1 MGGVVKAISNVV
13 SSVVDFV
20 VKTVEK
26 VVDFAVNVVTGV
38 IKNVVGVVEGAITG
52 DWTKF
57 RDSLLGVVST
67 AIYGVAGVVGFATGQ
82 YYIAAAALVALDGQY
97 NEGQLTSHIVTTV
110 GKFEREIFGSK
121 NILDNVDIIT
131 SGIVIIGSLY
141 AAGKGIG
148 ILSKITGLTSYLA
161 NYADYV
167 NYFKV
172 ARGAY
177 SVYDAYT
184 QWQHAIEL
192 YDQLMSDYQAF
203 LNQANREVQQFN
215 QMWDAVYGDLN
226 VWYEA
231 MPGGYLFNAGVG
243 SDEYSISSINE
254 QSAYCLALNTKRDVD
269 FDRYFTNPFEIDYVG
284 LNIDDIKPED
294 LKYKD

>member
-1 MGGVVKAISNVV
+1 MGGAVKAISNVV

-38 IKNVVGVVEGAITG
+38 LKNVVGVVEGAITG

-67 AIYGVAGVVGFATGQ
+67 ALYGLAAVVGFATGQ
-82 YYIAAAALVALDGQY
+82 YYITAAALVALDGQY

-131 SGIVIIGSLY
+131 SSIVIIGSLY
-141 AAGKGIG
+141 AGAKGIG
-148 ILSKITGLTSYLA
+148 LLSDLTGVTSYLQ

-167 NYFKV
+167 NYFNV

>member
-67 AIYGVAGVVGFATGQ
+67 VLYGLAAVVGFATGQ
-82 YYIAAAALVALDGQY
+82 YYITAAALVALDGQY

-141 AAGKGIG
+141 AGAKGIG
-148 ILSKITGLTSYLA
+148 LLGELTGLNSYLSQYS
-161 NYADYV
+161 NYV
-167 NYFKV
+167 NYFNV
-172 ARGAY
+172 ATGAY

-192 YDQLMSDYQAF
+192 YNQLMSDYQAF

>member
-1 MGGVVKAISNVV
+1 MGGVAKSISNVV

-38 IKNVVGVVEGAITG
+38 LKNVVGAITGAITG

-67 AIYGVAGVVGFATGQ
+67 AIYGVAAVVSYMAGQ
-82 YYIAAAALVALDGQY
+82 YYITAAALVALDGQY

-110 GKFEREIFGSK
+110 GKFEREILGSK

-141 AAGKGIG
+141 AAGQGVA

-167 NYFKV
+167 NYFEV
-172 ARGAY
+172 ATGAY

>member
-1 MGGVVKAISNVV
+1 MGGAVKAISNVV

-26 VVDFAVNVVTGV
+26 VLDFAVNVATGV
-38 IKNVVGVVEGAITG
+38 LENVLGVVAGAITG

-67 AIYGVAGVVGFATGQ
+67 AIYGVVAVVSYMAGQ
-82 YYIAAAALVALDGQY
+82 YYITAAALVALDGQY

-141 AAGKGIG
+141 AAGQGTAM
-148 ILSKITGLTSYLA
+148 LSKITGLTSYLA

-167 NYFKV
+167 NYFNV
-172 ARGAY
+172 ATGAY

-184 QWQHAIEL
+184 QWQHAIDL
-192 YDQLMSDYQAF
+192 YNQLMADYQAF
-203 LNQANREVQQFN
+203 LNQAEREVQQFN

>member
-38 IKNVVGVVEGAITG
+38 LKNVVGVITGAITG

-67 AIYGVAGVVGFATGQ
+67 TLYGVAAVVGFATGQ
-82 YYIAAAALVALDGQY
+82 YYITAAALVALDGQY

-121 NILDNVDIIT
+121 NILDNVNIIT
-131 SGIVIIGSLY
+131 SSIVIIGSLY
-141 AAGKGIG
+141 AGAKGIG
-148 ILSKITGLTSYLA
+148 LLGDITGLTSYLA

-167 NYFKV
+167 NYFNV
-172 ARGAY
+172 ATGAY

>member
-38 IKNVVGVVEGAITG
+38 LKNVVGAITGAITG

-67 AIYGVAGVVGFATGQ
+67 ALYGLAAVVGFATGQ
-82 YYIAAAALVALDGQY
+82 YYITAAALVALDGQY

-110 GKFEREIFGSK
+110 GKFEREILGSK

-141 AAGKGIG
+141 AGAKGIG
-148 ILSKITGLTSYLA
+148 LLGELTGLNSYLSQYS
-161 NYADYV
+161 NYV

-172 ARGAY
+172 ATGAY

>member
-82 YYIAAAALVALDGQY
+82 YYITAAALVALDGQY

-121 NILDNVDIIT
+121 YILDNVDIIT

-141 AAGKGIG
+141 AAGQGVA

>member
-20 VKTVEK
+20 GKTVEK

-38 IKNVVGVVEGAITG
+38 LKNVVGVVAGAITG

-67 AIYGVAGVVGFATGQ
+67 ALYGVAAVVGFATGQ
-82 YYIAAAALVALDGQY
+82 YYITAAALVALDGQY

-141 AAGKGIG
+141 AAGQGIG

>member
-67 AIYGVAGVVGFATGQ
+67 TLYGVAAVVGFATGQ
-82 YYIAAAALVALDGQY
+82 YYITAAALVALDGQY

-141 AAGKGIG
+141 AAGQGVA

-167 NYFKV
+167 NYFEV
-172 ARGAY
+172 ATGAY

>member
-38 IKNVVGVVEGAITG
+38 LKNVVGAITGAITG

-57 RDSLLGVVST
+57 RDSLLGSVST
-67 AIYGVAGVVGFATGQ
+67 ALYGLAAVVGFATGQ

-141 AAGKGIG
+141 AAGQGVAM
-148 ILSKITGLTSYLA
+148 LSKITGLTSYLA

-167 NYFKV
+167 KYFNV
-172 ARGAY
+172 ATGAY

>member
-38 IKNVVGVVEGAITG
+38 LKNVVGAITGAITG

-67 AIYGVAGVVGFATGQ
+67 ALYGLAAVVGFATGQ

-110 GKFEREIFGSK
+110 GKFEREILGSK

-141 AAGKGIG
+141 AAGKGVAM
-148 ILSKITGLTSYLA
+148 LSKITGLTSYLA

-167 NYFKV
+167 NYFNV
-172 ARGAY
+172 ATGAY

>member
-1 MGGVVKAISNVV
+1 MGGAVKAISNVV

-26 VVDFAVNVVTGV
+26 VVDFAVNVVTGALE
-38 IKNVVGVVEGAITG
+38 NVVGAITGAITG

-67 AIYGVAGVVGFATGQ
+67 AIYTAAAVVGFATGQ

-131 SGIVIIGSLY
+131 SSIVIIGSLY
-141 AAGKGIG
+141 AGGKGIG
-148 ILSKITGLTSYLA
+148 LLGDITGLTSYLA

-167 NYFKV
+167 NYFNV
-172 ARGAY
+172 ATGAY

>member
-1 MGGVVKAISNVV
+1 MGGAVKAISNVV

-38 IKNVVGVVEGAITG
+38 LKNVVGAITGAITG

-67 AIYGVAGVVGFATGQ
+67 AIYTAAAVVGFATGQ

-110 GKFEREIFGSK
+110 GKFEREILGSK

-131 SGIVIIGSLY
+131 SSIVIIGSLY
-141 AAGKGIG
+141 AAGQGVAM
-148 ILSKITGLTSYLA
+148 LSKITGLTSYLA

-167 NYFKV
+167 NYFNV
-172 ARGAY
+172 ATGAY

>member
-20 VKTVEK
+20 GKTV
-26 VVDFAVNVVTGV
+26 DFVVNVVTGV
-38 IKNVVGVVEGAITG
+38 LENVVGAITGAITG

-57 RDSLLGVVST
+57 RDSLLGGVST
-67 AIYGVAGVVGFATGQ
+67 ALYGLAAVVGFATGQ
-82 YYIAAAALVALDGQY
+82 YYITAAALVALDGQY

-141 AAGKGIG
+141 AGGQGIAM
-148 ILSKITGLTSYLA
+148 LSKITGLTSYLA

-192 YDQLMSDYQAF
+192 YDQLMADYQAF

>member
-1 MGGVVKAISNVV
+1 MGGAVKAISKGV

-20 VKTVEK
+20 GKTVEK
-26 VVDFAVNVVTGV
+26 AVDFAVNVVTGV
-38 IKNVVGVVEGAITG
+38 LKNVVGVVEGAITG

-67 AIYGVAGVVGFATGQ
+67 AIYGVAAVVGFMAGQ
-82 YYIAAAALVALDGQY
+82 YYITAAALVALDGQY

-141 AAGKGIG
+141 AAGQGIAM
-148 ILSKITGLTSYLA
+148 LSKITGLTSYLA

-172 ARGAY
+172 ASGAY

-184 QWQHAIEL
+184 QWQHAIDL
-192 YDQLMSDYQAF
+192 YDQLMADYQAF

>member
-38 IKNVVGVVEGAITG
+38 LKNVVGVVAGAITG

-57 RDSLLGVVST
+57 RDSLIGVVST

-82 YYIAAAALVALDGQY
+82 YYITAAALVALDGQY
-97 NEGQLTSHIVTTV
+97 NEGQLTSHLVTTV

-131 SGIVIIGSLY
+131 SGIIIIGSLY
-141 AAGKGIG
+141 AGAKGIG
-148 ILSKITGLTSYLA
+148 LLSDLTGVTSYLQ

-172 ARGAY
+172 ATGAY
-177 SVYDAYT
+177 SVYDAYN
-184 QWQHAIEL
+184 QWQYALEL
-192 YDQLMSDYQAF
+192 YDKLMSDYQAF

>member
-1 MGGVVKAISNVV
+1 MGGAVKAISNVV

-20 VKTVEK
+20 GKTVEK

-38 IKNVVGVVEGAITG
+38 IKNVVGVVAGAITG

-67 AIYGVAGVVGFATGQ
+67 AIYGVAAVVGFMAGQ
-82 YYIAAAALVALDGQY
+82 YYITAAALVALDGQY

-141 AAGKGIG
+141 AAGQGIAM
-148 ILSKITGLTSYLA
+148 LSKITGLTSYLA

-172 ARGAY
+172 ASGAY

-184 QWQHAIEL
+184 QWQQALEL
-192 YDQLMSDYQAF
+192 YDKLMSDYQAF

>member
-67 AIYGVAGVVGFATGQ
+67 TLYGLAAVVGFTTGQ
-82 YYIAAAALVALDGQY
+82 YYITAAALVALDGQY

-141 AAGKGIG
+141 AAGQGVA

-167 NYFKV
+167 NYFNV
-172 ARGAY
+172 ATGAY

>member
-38 IKNVVGVVEGAITG
+38 LKNVVGAITGAITG

-67 AIYGVAGVVGFATGQ
+67 ALYGLAAVVGFATGQ
-82 YYIAAAALVALDGQY
+82 YYITAAALVALDGQY

-121 NILDNVDIIT
+121 YILDNVDIIT
-131 SGIVIIGSLY
+131 SSIVIIGSLY

-148 ILSKITGLTSYLA
+148 MLSKITGLTSYLA

-167 NYFKV
+167 NYFNV
-172 ARGAY
+172 ATGAY

>member
-1 MGGVVKAISNVV
+1 MGGLAKAVSNAV

-20 VKTVEK
+20 EKTVEK
-26 VVDFAVNVVTGV
+26 VVDYAVNVVTGV
-38 IKNVVGVVEGAITG
+38 LENVVGAITGAITG

-67 AIYGVAGVVGFATGQ
+67 GLYGLAAVVGYMAGQ
-82 YYIAAAALVALDGQY
+82 YYITAAALVALDGQY

-141 AAGKGIG
+141 AAGQGVA

-172 ARGAY
+172 ATGAY

>member
-1 MGGVVKAISNVV
+1 MGGAVKAISNVV

-38 IKNVVGVVEGAITG
+38 LENVVGAITGAITG

-67 AIYGVAGVVGFATGQ
+67 AIYGVAAVVGFATGQ
-82 YYIAAAALVALDGQY
+82 YYITAAALVALDGQY

-141 AAGKGIG
+141 AAGQGIAM
-148 ILSKITGLTSYLA
+148 LSKITGLTSYLA

-167 NYFKV
+167 NYFQV
-172 ARGAY
+172 ATGAY

>member
-38 IKNVVGVVEGAITG
+38 LKNVVGAITGAITG

-57 RDSLLGVVST
+57 RDSLLGSVST
-67 AIYGVAGVVGFATGQ
+67 ALYVAAAVVGFATGQ

-131 SGIVIIGSLY
+131 SSIVIIGSLY
-141 AAGKGIG
+141 AGGKGIG
-148 ILSKITGLTSYLA
+148 LLGDITGLTSYLA

-167 NYFKV
+167 NYFNV
-172 ARGAY
+172 ATGAY

>member
-1 MGGVVKAISNVV
+1 MGGAVKAISNVV

-38 IKNVVGVVEGAITG
+38 LKNVVGVVAGAITG

-67 AIYGVAGVVGFATGQ
+67 AIYGLAAVVGFATGQ
-82 YYIAAAALVALDGQY
+82 YYITAAALVALDGQY

-121 NILDNVDIIT
+121 NILDNVDTIT
-131 SGIVIIGSLY
+131 SAIVIIGSLY
-141 AAGKGIG
+141 AAGQGIAM
-148 ILSKITGLTSYLA
+148 LSNITGLTSYLA

-172 ARGAY
+172 ATGAY

>member
-1 MGGVVKAISNVV
+1 MGGAVKAISNVV

-67 AIYGVAGVVGFATGQ
+67 AIYGVAAVVGFATGQ
-82 YYIAAAALVALDGQY
+82 YYITAAALVALDGQY

-141 AAGKGIG
+141 AGGQGIAM
-148 ILSKITGLTSYLA
+148 LSKITGLTSYLA

-172 ARGAY
+172 ASGAY

>member
-1 MGGVVKAISNVV
+1 MGGAVKAISNVV

-67 AIYGVAGVVGFATGQ
+67 AIYGAAAVVGFVTGQ

-141 AAGKGIG
+141 AAGQGIAM
-148 ILSKITGLTSYLA
+148 LSKITGLTSYLA

-172 ARGAY
+172 ASGAY

-184 QWQHAIEL
+184 QWQHAIDL
-192 YDQLMSDYQAF
+192 YDQLMADYQAF
-203 LNQANREVQQFN
+203 LNQAEREVQQFN

>member
-67 AIYGVAGVVGFATGQ
+67 AIYGVAAVVGFATGQ
-82 YYIAAAALVALDGQY
+82 YYITAAALVALDGQY

-110 GKFEREIFGSK
+110 GKFEREILGSK

-141 AAGKGIG
+141 AGAKGIG
-148 ILSKITGLTSYLA
+148 LLGELTGLNSYLSQYS
-161 NYADYV
+161 NYV

-172 ARGAY
+172 ATGAY

>member
-1 MGGVVKAISNVV
+1 MGGVVKSISRGL
-13 SSVVDFV
+13 SSVVKFVGKTVKEVGGFV
-20 VKTVEK
+20 V
-26 VVDFAVNVVTGV
+26 NVGTGV
-38 IKNVVGVVEGAITG
+38 IKNVVGAVGGAITG

-57 RDSLLGVVST
+57 RDSLIGVVST
-67 AIYGVAGVVGFATGQ
+67 GIYGVAGVVGLTTGQ
-82 YYIAAAALVALDGQY
+82 YYITAAALVALDGQY

-110 GKFEREIFGSK
+110 GKFEREIFGSQ

-141 AAGKGIG
+141 AGAKGIG
-148 ILSKITGLTSYLA
+148 LLGELTGLNSYLSQYS
-161 NYADYV
+161 NYV

-172 ARGAY
+172 ASGAY

-184 QWQHAIEL
+184 QWQQALEL
-192 YDQLMSDYQAF
+192 YDNLMSDYQAF
-203 LNQANREVQQFN
+203 LNQANIEMQQFN
-215 QMWDAVYGDLN
+215 QIWDAVYGDLN

>member
-67 AIYGVAGVVGFATGQ
+67 AIYGVAAVVGFVTGQ
-82 YYIAAAALVALDGQY
+82 YYITAAALVALDGQY
-97 NEGQLTSHIVTTV
+97 NKGQLTSHIVTTV

-121 NILDNVDIIT
+121 NILDNVDTIT
-131 SGIVIIGSLY
+131 SAIVIIGSLY
-141 AAGKGIG
+141 AAGQGIAM
-148 ILSKITGLTSYLA
+148 LSKITGLTSYLA

-167 NYFKV
+167 NYFNV
-172 ARGAY
+172 ATGAY

-184 QWQHAIEL
+184 QWQHAIDL
-192 YDQLMSDYQAF
+192 YDQLMADYQAF
-203 LNQANREVQQFN
+203 LNQAEREVQQFN

>member
-1 MGGVVKAISNVV
+1 MGGAVEAISNVV

-38 IKNVVGVVEGAITG
+38 LKNVVGVVEGAITG

-67 AIYGVAGVVGFATGQ
+67 AIYGVAAVVGFATGQ

-141 AAGKGIG
+141 AAGQGIAM
-148 ILSKITGLTSYLA
+148 LSKITGLTSYLA

-172 ARGAY
+172 ASGAY

-184 QWQHAIEL
+184 QWQHAIDL
-192 YDQLMSDYQAF
+192 YDQLMADYQAF

>member
-1 MGGVVKAISNVV
+1 MGGAVKAISNVV

-67 AIYGVAGVVGFATGQ
+67 AIYGVAAVVSYMAGQ
-82 YYIAAAALVALDGQY
+82 YYITAAALVALDGQY

-141 AAGKGIG
+141 AAGQGVA

-167 NYFKV
+167 NYFEV
-172 ARGAY
+172 ATGAY

>member
-1 MGGVVKAISNVV
+1 MGGAAKAISNVV

-67 AIYGVAGVVGFATGQ
+67 AIYGVAAVVGFATGQ

-110 GKFEREIFGSK
+110 GKFEREILGSK

-141 AAGKGIG
+141 AGAKGIG
-148 ILSKITGLTSYLA
+148 MLSKITGLTSYLA

-167 NYFKV
+167 NYFNV
-172 ARGAY
+172 ATGAY

>member
-1 MGGVVKAISNVV
+1 MGGAVKAISNAV

-20 VKTVEK
+20 GKTVEK

-38 IKNVVGVVEGAITG
+38 LKNVVGVVAGAITG

-67 AIYGVAGVVGFATGQ
+67 ALYGTAAVVGFVTGQ
-82 YYIAAAALVALDGQY
+82 YYITAAALVALDGQY
-97 NEGQLTSHIVTTV
+97 NEGKLTSHIVTTV

-141 AAGKGIG
+141 AAGQGIAM
-148 ILSKITGLTSYLA
+148 LSKITGLTSYLA

-172 ARGAY
+172 ATGAY

-184 QWQHAIEL
+184 QWQQALEL
-192 YDQLMSDYQAF
+192 YDKLMSDYQAF

>member
-38 IKNVVGVVEGAITG
+38 LKNVVGVITGAITG

-82 YYIAAAALVALDGQY
+82 YYITAAALVALDGQY

-121 NILDNVDIIT
+121 YILDNVDIIT
-131 SGIVIIGSLY
+131 SSIVIIGSLY

-167 NYFKV
+167 NYFQV
-172 ARGAY
+172 ATGAY

>member
-67 AIYGVAGVVGFATGQ
+67 VLYGVAAVVGFATGQ
-82 YYIAAAALVALDGQY
+82 YYITAAALVALDGQY

-141 AAGKGIG
+141 AAGQGVA

-167 NYFKV
+167 NYFNV
-172 ARGAY
+172 ATGAY

-184 QWQHAIEL
+184 QWQQALEL

>member
-38 IKNVVGVVEGAITG
+38 LKNVVGAITGAITG

-67 AIYGVAGVVGFATGQ
+67 ALYGLAAVVGFATGQ
-82 YYIAAAALVALDGQY
+82 YYITAAALVALDGQY

-110 GKFEREIFGSK
+110 GKFEREILGSK

-131 SGIVIIGSLY
+131 SSIVIIGSLY
-141 AAGKGIG
+141 AGAKGIG
-148 ILSKITGLTSYLA
+148 ILSDITGLTSYLA

-167 NYFKV
+167 NYFNV
-172 ARGAY
+172 ATGAY